1 MKNYFKFLI
10 LSIIAVSIGS
20 CKNDDEIVACPDIYV
35 PLVANIKYVDNNGK
49 DLIFGDNP
57 LYAPANIKMY
67 KILANDQTA
76 PINFTIN
83 KEAKF
88 LAVNL
93 EKVENGTFYIELKA
107 GVTDK
112 ITYTAKIDQ
121 NSPCKDYKLIDIKQN
136 DVFAKYD
143 NKTQVW
149 TLEK

>member
-1 MKNYFKFLI
+1 MKNYLKFLI

-20 CKNDDEIVACPDIYV
+20 CKSEDEIVACPDIYV
-35 PLVANIKYVDNNGK
+35 PLVANINYVDNSGK

-67 KILANDQTA
+67 KVLANDQTA

-83 KEAKF
+83 KDAKF
-88 LAVNL
+88 LSVTL
-93 EKVENGTFYIELKA
+93 DKVENGTFYIELKP

-112 ITYTAKIDQ
+112 ITYTTKIDE

-143 NKTQVW
+143 VKTQIW